1 MISRNYSL
9 KGHNTFGFS
18 VKAAMFAAPGTV
30 EEVISIV
37 RSGILRDHDR
47 LILGGGSNILF
58 TRDFDGIILHP
69 VIKGIEATRVNE
81 NSVIVTAGA
90 GVEWDDLAGW
100 SVSHGFGGTENLSL
114 IPGHTGAV
122 AVQNIGAYGVEA
134 AEIIDKVYCVDIE
147 NGERVIFS
155 NHECRF
161 GYRDSIFKGEMKGR
175 YIVTSVDFS
184 LTLRHNFNTQY
195 GALNE
200 EVNRLGGVTLEN
212 IRSAVINIRRSKLP
226 DPEVTGNAGSFFK
239 NPVIPEHVA
248 AEIKRTNPQAPCF
261 DAGEGL
267 TKLAAG
273 WLIDQCGW
281 KGYRKG
287 DAGVY
292 DKQAL
297 VLVNHGNATGEMIAE
312 LAEEIAASVSERFGI
327 NLERE
332 VEIV

>member
-1 MISRNYSL
+1 
-9 KGHNTFGFS
+9 
-18 VKAAMFAAPGTV
+18 MFASPGSV
-30 EEVISIV
+30 EELLSIIKA
-37 RSGILRDHDR
+37 GIMRDRKR

-58 TRDFDGIILHP
+58 TRDFEGIIIHP
-69 VIKGIEATRVNE
+69 LIKGIETSPLSEDKVL
-81 NSVIVTAGA
+81 VTAGA
-90 GVEWDDLAGW
+90 GVEWDDFAGW
-100 SVSHGFGGTENLSL
+100 SVSNGFGGTENLSL

-134 AEIIDKVYCVDIE
+134 AEIIDKVFCIDIE
-147 NGERVIFS
+147 NGEKVVYS

-161 GYRDSIFKGEMKGR
+161 GYRDSIFKGEMKGKL
-175 YIVTSVDFS
+175 IVTAISFV
-184 LTLRHNFNTQY
+184 LTLKHSYKTDY

-200 EVNRLGGVTLEN
+200 EIERLGGLSLEN
-212 IRSAVINIRRSKLP
+212 VRKAVINIRRSKLP
-226 DPEVTGNAGSFFK
+226 DPSVTGNAGSFFK
-239 NPVIPEHVA
+239 NPVVPQEVA
-248 AEIKRTNPQAPCF
+248 ATIKDLYPEAPCF
-261 DAGEGL
+261 AAGEGL
-267 TKLAAG
+267 TKIAAG

-297 VLVNHGNATGEMIAE
+297 VLVNHGNATGLMIAG

-332 VEIV
+332 VEII